1 MQCHMNPGSPNNRKS
16 PKVYP
21 TVAEI
26 VIYVIHGLRVKETKK
41 NNLFYLYGI
50 GEILLNY
57 QVKRI

>member
-1 MQCHMNPGSPNNRKS
+1 MNPGSPNNRKS